1 MEKKGI
7 KHDAGKPKIADMIF
21 DYKVQLLELC
31 KVFEYGTKTYG
42 LGNWKELE
50 DGKERFTNAMM
61 RHFLS
66 EDEVYDEETGLL
78 HASQVFY
85 NAGARLYYIL
95 KEMEQKN
102 D

>member
-1 MEKKGI
+1 
-7 KHDAGKPKIADMIF
+7 
-21 DYKVQLLELC
+21 
-31 KVFEYGTKTYG
+31 
-42 LGNWKELE
+42 
-50 DGKERFTNAMM
+50 MM

-66 EDEVYDEETGLL
+66 ENEVYDEETGLL

>member
-66 EDEVYDEETGLL
+66 EDEVYDTETGLL

-85 NAGARLYYIL
+85 NVGARLYYIL